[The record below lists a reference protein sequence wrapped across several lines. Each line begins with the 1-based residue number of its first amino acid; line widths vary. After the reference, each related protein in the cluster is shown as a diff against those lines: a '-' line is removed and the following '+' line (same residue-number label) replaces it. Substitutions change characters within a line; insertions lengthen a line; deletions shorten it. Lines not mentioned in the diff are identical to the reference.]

1 MKKILFALIL
11 GLSSIAAIAANTFA
25 QKSANPVGFGDSKNF
40 KSAVFYAAALE
51 SPVFL
56 GNYVAD
62 AKSINTKA
70 MKDFQ
75 ARFNEASNTMWYS
88 DGNGLE
94 TTFSRDGFTDRVFYD
109 KKGRWEYSL
118 IFYSEN
124 KMPRDLRAVVKSA
137 YYDLTITL
145 IEEVQTPDGKA
156 YFVHLED
163 DATIKIVKL
172 NQDGEMEIFQDLTKG

>member
-1 MKKILFALIL
+1 MKKILFALTL
-11 GLSSIAAIAANTFA
+11 GCTSIAAIASTTFA

-40 KSAVFYAAALE
+40 KSAVLYAAALE

-56 GNYVAD
+56 GNYISD

-94 TTFSRDGFTDRVFYD
+94 TIFTRDGYSDRVFYD
-109 KKGRWEYSL
+109 KKGHWEYSL
-118 IFYSEN
+118 IFYNEN
-124 KMPRDLRAVVKSA
+124 KLPRDIRAVVKST
-137 YYDLTITL
+137 YYDFTITL
-145 IEEVQTPDGKA
+145 VEEVQTPDGNA

-163 DATIKIVKL
+163 DQTIKIVKL
-172 NQDGEMEIFQDLTKG
+172 NQDGDMETFQELAKG

>member
-1 MKKILFALIL
+1 MKKILFALTL
-11 GLSSIAAIAANTFA
+11 GFTSIAAIANNSFA

-40 KSAVFYAAALE
+40 KSAVLYAAALE

-56 GNYVAD
+56 GNYVSD

-94 TTFSRDGFTDRVFYD
+94 TTFTRDGYIDRVFYD

-118 IFYSEN
+118 LFYNEN
-124 KMPRDLRAVVKSA
+124 KLPRDIRAIVRST

-145 IEEVQTPDGKA
+145 VEEVQTPDGKA

-163 DATIKIVKL
+163 SATIKIVKL
-172 NQDGEMEIFQDLTKG
+172 SPEGEMEVFQDLTK